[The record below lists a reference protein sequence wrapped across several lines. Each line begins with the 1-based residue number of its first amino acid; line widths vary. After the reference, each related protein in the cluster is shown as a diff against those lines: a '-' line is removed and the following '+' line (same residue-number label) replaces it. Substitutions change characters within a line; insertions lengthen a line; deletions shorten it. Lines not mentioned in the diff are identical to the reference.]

1 MAFDYFNLSIFDKG
15 TATYQLLILLVFL
28 LLLKIFFRL
37 VVYKVFAIFFKPSPT
52 PVIGKEVSVGKEV
65 ARAKART
72 VSALLTNVGNII
84 ILGVATLTALEI
96 LGIDIRPLLAG
107 VGILGLAVGFGSQ
120 TLIKDFVSGIFI
132 IVENQYN
139 VGDEVK
145 IGSFSGKVVRISFR
159 STVLKSDTE
168 GLIYISN
175 GSISSAA
182 NMSQGKRNKR

>member
-1 MAFDYFNLSIFDKG
+1 MLDYFNLSVFEKG
-15 TATYQLLILLVFL
+15 SATHQLLILLIFL

-37 VVYKVFAIFFKPSPT
+37 VVYRIFALFFKPSPT
-52 PVIGKEVSVGKEV
+52 PAIGKPVSVGKEV
-65 ARAKART
+65 ARAKAKT
-72 VSALLTNVGNII
+72 VSALLNNVGNII
-84 ILGVATLTALEI
+84 ILGVAILTSLEI

-120 TLIKDFVSGIFI
+120 TLIKDFVSGVFI
-132 IVENQYN
+132 IIENQYN

-145 IGSFSGKVVRISFR
+145 IGSFSGRVVRISFR
-159 STVLKSDTE
+159 STVLMNDTE

-182 NMSQGKRNKR
+182 NASQGRRKKKQ

>member
-1 MAFDYFNLSIFDKG
+1 MLDYLNLSIFDKG
-15 TATYQLLILLVFL
+15 TTTYQLLILLAFL

-37 VVYKVFAIFFKPSPT
+37 VVYRIFAVFFKPSPT
-52 PVIGKEVSVGKEV
+52 PVIGKEVSAGREV
-65 ARAKART
+65 ARAKAKT
-72 VSALLTNVGNII
+72 VSALINNVGNII
-84 ILGVATLTALEI
+84 ILGVAILTVLEI

-145 IGSFSGKVVRISFR
+145 IGSFSGKVIRISFR
-159 STVLKSDTE
+159 STVLKSETE

-182 NMSQGKRNKR
+182 NVSQGKRKRK